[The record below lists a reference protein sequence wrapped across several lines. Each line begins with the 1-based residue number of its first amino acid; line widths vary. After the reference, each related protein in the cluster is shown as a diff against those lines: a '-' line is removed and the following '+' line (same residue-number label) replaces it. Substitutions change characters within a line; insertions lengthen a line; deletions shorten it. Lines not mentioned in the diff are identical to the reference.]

1 MKNKINII
9 FIVTLIILI
18 VGIIFLYI
26 RNISLKN
33 ELMNIKNS
41 NLETTEEVER
51 DSDIESEEITEE
63 QAIGVVE
70 NYRINTL
77 QDTTNS
83 YKFQKIEK
91 EIVNIENRYLAT
103 NGNYLIN
110 IEKSKVNVYAVYYSF
125 DDNTDMF
132 TGYVDINSGKLLGIH
147 GEGV

>member
-1 MKNKINII
+1 MKKKINII
-9 FIVTLIILI
+9 FIETLIILI

-51 DSDIESEEITEE
+51 DNDIESEEITEE

>member
-1 MKNKINII
+1 MK
-9 FIVTLIILI
+9 L
-18 VGIIFLYI
+18 
-26 RNISLKN
+26 
-33 ELMNIKNS
+33 
-41 NLETTEEVER
+41 
-51 DSDIESEEITEE
+51 
-63 QAIGVVE
+63 
-70 NYRINTL
+70 RINTL

-132 TGYVDINSGKLLGIH
+132 TGYVDIDSGKLLGIH

>member
-51 DSDIESEEITEE
+51 DNDIESEEITEE